1 MPPRARNTCA
11 PFAKD
16 SALELA
22 QMSKMYRQS
31 PSSLMRI
38 ADPYTAWC
46 LDQAIAY
53 LLMRLQQ
60 GDRLRPKKTRNNV
73 EMLTAMGVKIEG
85 LEVEA
90 CR

>member
-1 MPPRARNTCA
+1 MPPKGRNTCA
-11 PFAKD
+11 PFVRD

-22 QMSKMYRQS
+22 QMSSMYRQS
-31 PSSLMRI
+31 PSSLMHI

-53 LLMRLQQ
+53 LLMRLRS
-60 GDRLRPKKTRNNV
+60 GDKLRPKKTRNNV

-85 LEVEA
+85 LEAE
-90 CR
+90 